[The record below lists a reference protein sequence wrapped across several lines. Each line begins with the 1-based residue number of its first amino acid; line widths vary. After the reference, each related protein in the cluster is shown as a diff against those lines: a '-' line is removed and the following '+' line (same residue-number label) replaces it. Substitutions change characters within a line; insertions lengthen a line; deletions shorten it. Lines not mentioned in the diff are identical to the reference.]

1 MRETRL
7 VLDELDSI
15 LSEELFREVG
25 PLYRFPADNQVL
37 QKREGYREILRAYI
51 QFEVA
56 SKLAWSGGED
66 VYGAGQRDVATLYEY
81 WVFLKLAQVIS
92 DLCDVKFNF
101 SSLIEV
107 QKDGLNVSL
116 RKGKAKVLTGTVVRL
131 GRELALELWFNRT
144 YSSSK

>member
-1 MRETRL
+1 M
-7 VLDELDSI
+7 
-15 LSEELFREVG
+15 
-25 PLYRFPADNQVL
+25 L

-92 DLCDVKFNF
+92 DLCDAKFDF

-116 RKGKAKVLTGTVVRL
+116 RRGIAKVLIGTAVRL
-131 GRELALELWFNRT
+131 GRELTIE
-144 YSSSK
+144 